1 MRARKIFTAVKAI
14 EHKVDTG
21 SSFDAELRA
30 LKRLIDSSPSSPLI
44 SLALSSVPDEV
55 ASTGIHTL
63 PTLSSRFTSS
73 VAPQLLRASLLP
85 ENGGV
90 WAYFSSVVGSLFL
103 FQKMGWAE
111 GEDVG
116 SVVARAQFWL
126 EKKELDRA
134 AREVNQLTGTSP
146 LSLPSLPFPP
156 PTLPPTSSREWGTDR
171 KRHHR
176 LAENSRARLA
186 RSCETSLGSETC
198 SRSSRARSYC

>member
-21 SSFDAELRA
+21 TSFDAELRA
-30 LKRLIDSSPSSPLI
+30 LKRLIDSSPSPPLI

-103 FQKMGWAE
+103 FEKMGWAE

-146 LSLPSLPFPP
+146 PFPFLPFLPFPP
-156 PTLPPTSSREWGTDR
+156 PPPTSS
-171 KRHHR
+171 HF
-176 LAENSRARLA
+176 LA
-186 RSCETSLGSETC
+186 RMG
-198 SRSSRARSYC
+198 Y